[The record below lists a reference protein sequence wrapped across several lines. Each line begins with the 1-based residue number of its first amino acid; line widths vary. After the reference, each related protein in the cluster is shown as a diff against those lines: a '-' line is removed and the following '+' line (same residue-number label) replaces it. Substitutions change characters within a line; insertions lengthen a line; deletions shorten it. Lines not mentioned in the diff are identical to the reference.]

1 MRGTLKITQTW
12 IDGATSWRRQLLLSM
27 MLCLVATTMALAQ
40 EPRGAVSPQDLEAG
54 KHIYTRKCAQC
65 HGDDGKGDGPA
76 AAEVFPKPRDFTRGV
91 FKIRTTPSGAV
102 PTDDD
107 LFRAV
112 TNGLPGSSMP
122 AWNVLADRERWQ
134 VIYYLKTF
142 SDKFQEPAPPPI
154 TIPKEVPA
162 SSESIARGQELF
174 RDAECWQCHGDE
186 GRGDGPSFPTLKDD
200 WDQPIWPANLTKC
213 WNFRGG
219 NTTRDVFRTF
229 MTGLGGTPMPSYAD
243 IFEPQQAWDLA
254 NYVHSLCRDR
264 KVDLI
269 VKGVFSSGELPAD
282 PDDPRWASAQGIDFP
297 LVGQIIQDPRQF
309 TPSIDAV
316 TVKALYNTQELA
328 LLLSW
333 DDRTASQPNGAEH
346 TSEDALVVQWPV
358 RLSEGTEKPYFIYGD
373 TTRPVYLWQWRS
385 SAEGFTELN
394 ATGFG
399 TESAQPKESQS
410 LKGTIAYNHGQYKML
425 VHRTLTTE
433 DKNND
438 LMFEVGK
445 FTPIAF
451 SAWDGSNGETG
462 NKRSI
467 STWYFLYLEPAPS
480 RAQFICPGIAVVVIA
495 AVEMFFSR
503 QSRRRRSQ

>member
-1 MRGTLKITQTW
+1 MRGTLKIMQTW
-12 IDGATSWRRQLLLSM
+12 TDAAMPRRRQWLLSLV
-27 MLCLVATTMALAQ
+27 LCLITATMALAQ
-40 EPRGAVSPQDLEAG
+40 EQRGAASPQDLEAG
-54 KHIYTRKCAQC
+54 KQIYTRKCAQC
-65 HGDDGKGDGPA
+65 HGDEGKGDGPA
-76 AAEVFPKPRDFTRGV
+76 ATEVFPKPRDFTRGV

-107 LFRAV
+107 LFRVV

-122 AWNVLADRERWQ
+122 AWSVLTDRERGQ
-134 VIYYLKTF
+134 VISYLKTF
-142 SDKFQEPAPPPI
+142 SEKFKEPAPAPI
-154 TIPKEVPA
+154 TIPQEVA
-162 SSESIARGQELF
+162 SSSESIARGQELF

-200 WDQPIWPANLTKC
+200 WDQPILPANLTKC

-219 NTTRDVFRTF
+219 STRRDIFRTF
-229 MTGLGGTPMPSYAD
+229 MTGLSGTPMPSYAD
-243 IFEPQQAWDLA
+243 IFEPEQAWDLA
-254 NYVHSLCRDR
+254 NYVRSLCRNR
-264 KVDLI
+264 ILDLV
-269 VKGVFSSGELPAD
+269 VKGVSVSGDLPSD
-282 PDDPRWASAQGIDFP
+282 PDDPRWASAQGIDFA

-316 TVKALYNTQELA
+316 TVKALYNPQELA
-328 LLLSW
+328 LLLTW
-333 DDRTASQPNGAEH
+333 DDRTASQPNAAEPI
-346 TSEDALVVQWPV
+346 TEDAFVVQWPV

-373 TTRPVYLWQWRS
+373 TARPVYLWQWRS
-385 SAEGFTELN
+385 GAEGFTELN

-410 LKGTIAYNHGQYKML
+410 LQGSVTYHHGQYKML
-425 VHRTLTTE
+425 VRRALTTE

-438 LMFEVGK
+438 LTFEVGR
-445 FTPIAF
+445 FIPIAF
-451 SAWDGSNGETG
+451 SAWDGSNDETG

-480 RAQFICPGIAVVVIA
+480 RVQFIYPGIAVVAIA